1 MDITIIS
8 KRYAKA
14 LFDLALELNRLEK
27 VKQDIELVGIVT
39 SENPEL
45 NRLLKNPIIEAG
57 KKNQILKAVF
67 KANVDE
73 LTVRFLSLL
82 TRKERALFLEHICLA
97 FIKLYKEFNNI
108 ITVTLS
114 APFKLKTE
122 MVNRLLKLFE
132 EKTHKTIELVEVEDK
147 SLMGGFVI
155 SMDDMKFN
163 ASLKNKI
170 AELSKVYHVNLYMRE
185 I

>member
-27 VKQDIELVGIVT
+27 IKQDIELVGTVT
-39 SENPEL
+39 KENPEF

-57 KKNQILKAVF
+57 KKTQVLKGIF
-67 KANVDE
+67 QNNVDE
-73 LTVRFLSLL
+73 LTIRFFRLL
-82 TRKERALFLEHICLA
+82 TRKERAVYLEHICQI
-97 FIKLYKEFNNI
+97 FIKLYKEYNNI
-108 ITVTLS
+108 ITVTLT
-114 APFKLKTE
+114 APVKLEKK

-132 EKTHKTIELVEVEDK
+132 DKTHKTIELIEVEDK
-147 SLMGGFVI
+147 TMMGGFII
-155 SMDDMKFN
+155 SMDDMKFD

-170 AELSKVYHVNLYMRE
+170 TELSQVFDINLYIRE